1 MFYFLKLFFY
11 EIKKLS
17 SMKEKKEIEILRFFD
32 LFLKI
37 QKIGVIY
44 RADKI
49 GERAD
54 PWPILISALKD
65 GEVKLFQIY

>member
-1 MFYFLKLFFY
+1 
-11 EIKKLS
+11 
-17 SMKEKKEIEILRFFD
+17 MKEKKEIEILRFFD